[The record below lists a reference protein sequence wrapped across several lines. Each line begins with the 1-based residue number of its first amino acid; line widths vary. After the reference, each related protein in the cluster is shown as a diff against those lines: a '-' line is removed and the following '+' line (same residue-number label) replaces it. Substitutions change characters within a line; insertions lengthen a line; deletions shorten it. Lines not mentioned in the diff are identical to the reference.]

1 MNSNARLVA
10 AVSMLF
16 LIMLGV
22 AATKARSAEINF
34 GATLQDADGEP
45 IKEGEKPLTLG
56 RAALMAL
63 TITLPDDAN
72 MTGEEKFKLGQLAN
86 RVYTD
91 KPVDLS
97 AEEIATLKKR
107 IGKAFNSLVVF
118 RAWPLL
124 DPPVR

>member
-1 MNSNARLVA
+1 MIKSALLATFLLALVPPA
-10 AVSMLF
+10 HA
-16 LIMLGV
+16 
-22 AATKARSAEINF
+22 AEINF
-34 GATLQDADGEP
+34 GSILQDADGEP

-63 TITLPDDAN
+63 TLTLPEDSA
-72 MTGEEKFKLGQLAN
+72 MTGEEKFKLGALAS

-107 IGKAFNSLVVF
+107 IGKAFNALVVF
-118 RAWPLL
+118 RAWPML